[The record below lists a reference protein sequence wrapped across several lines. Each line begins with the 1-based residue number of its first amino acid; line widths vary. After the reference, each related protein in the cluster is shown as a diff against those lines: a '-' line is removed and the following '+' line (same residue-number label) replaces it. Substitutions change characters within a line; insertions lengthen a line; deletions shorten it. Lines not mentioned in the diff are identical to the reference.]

1 MEIRLPDESSDLT
14 TRLSSMAGAGSDLNS
29 RLSTITGQDQP
40 VVVTPIK
47 DNNYSISEFLTKI
60 AHGEKLDVSSFIGG
74 GGGREGDRKRLRLSE
89 DSYSGG
95 GYDPAT
101 GGMFDT
107 PAPRSTNPWSEE
119 PVPEWLSRVRKGK
132 IGCNS

>member
-14 TRLSSMAGAGSDLNS
+14 TRLTSMAGAGSDLNS
-29 RLSTITGQDQP
+29 RLSTITGQDQSVP
-40 VVVTPIK
+40 VTPSK

-74 GGGREGDRKRLRLSE
+74 GGREGERKRIRLSD

-119 PVPEWLSRVRKGK
+119 PVPEWLSRVRQS
-132 IGCNS
+132 IVVIA